1 MFEKFDIPQT
11 EAEDEKLR
19 NYEKQLQEQERAD
32 ALRRYKNSGV
42 PERFFDESFE
52 TFKTTTEAEQ
62 RAKIAVMK
70 FAENP
75 QDKVLILYGENGNGK
90 THLGSSVIRE
100 CDGVYILSSTICI
113 EYESATSYKAPC
125 TRTELLNKLA
135 TCKMLVIDECCKY
148 FLNTELEKFLLGWI
162 ISARYANKLP
172 TVLITNGKK
181 EAFVNFLGKAVYD
194 RLTEV
199 CISVEFNW
207 ESKRKELRNE

>member
-1 MFEKFDIPQT
+1 MFKGINIQMSP
-11 EAEDEKLR
+11 ADEKLVAE
-19 NYEKQLQEQERAD
+19 YEEKLKEQEKAD
-32 ALRRYKNSGV
+32 AYRRYKNSGV
-42 PERFFDESFE
+42 PARFFNESFE
-52 TFKTTTEAEQ
+52 TYVADTESEQ
-62 RAKIAVMK
+62 RAKTTVMK
-70 FAENP
+70 FAQNP

-100 CDGVYILSSTICI
+100 YGGEYVLSSTVCV
-113 EYESATSYKAPC
+113 EYESATSYKAPLS
-125 TRTELLNKLA
+125 RTELLNKLA

-162 ISARYANKLP
+162 ISARYANNLP

-207 ESKRKELRNE
+207 QSKRKGLRNE